1 MKNWTVTFEKFL
13 DDDEVK
19 ALRKSLEGAMILG
32 KAKGWQIP
40 VRDYTIIEL
49 ILGTG
54 LRVSEVSALKVDD
67 LNLKRGQNSLIV
79 RKGKGGRTR
88 TVRFSA
94 KLAKIVTEWLQYRS
108 KNSEYL
114 FPSQIQDQMT
124 SRALQ
129 RVFKVR
135 AKRAG
140 LAGNYSIHCLRH
152 TYATRLYRSSGY
164 NLRLVQV
171 QLGHISINTTSVYSA
186 VISPDLD
193 KAVEALDDE
202 SE

>member
-32 KAKGWQIP
+32 KAKGWQVS

-54 LRVSEVSALKVDD
+54 LRVSEVSALKVED

-94 KLAKIVTEWLQYRS
+94 KLGKTITEWLQYR
-108 KNSEYL
+108 KKDSEYL

-140 LAGNYSIHCLRH
+140 LSAHYSIHCLRH